1 MLVQTNNC
9 KQLYFRHFFHLVKFK
24 FIFNLVMSALS
35 AIMVKQKRKT
45 LILHEEVEV
54 IKH

>member
-1 MLVQTNNC
+1 MLVQTNKC

-24 FIFNLVMSALS
+24 SIFNLVMSALS
-35 AIMVKQKRKT
+35 AIMAEQKRKT
-45 LILHEEVEV
+45 LILHEKVEV